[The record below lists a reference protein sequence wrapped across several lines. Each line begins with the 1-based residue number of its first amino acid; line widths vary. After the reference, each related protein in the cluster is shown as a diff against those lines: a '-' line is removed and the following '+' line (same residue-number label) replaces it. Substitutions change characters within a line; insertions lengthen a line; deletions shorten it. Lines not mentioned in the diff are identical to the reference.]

1 MAKPGFRLALFATL
15 LALIVVLLGA
25 YTRLTHAGLGC
36 PDWPGCY
43 GFISVPKTEAQLA
56 HAELHFPDT
65 PVEADKGWAEMTH
78 RYFAG
83 TLGLLIVLLAARSW
97 GHRRDPGQPVK
108 LPLFVLAVVFAQ
120 AAFGMW
126 TVTLKLWPQV
136 VTGHLLGGFA
146 TLSLLFLLTLR
157 LSGVLPALIV
167 PKRLQYWATAG
178 LVLVIGQIAL
188 GGWVSSNYA
197 AVACIDLPTCHGE
210 WWPAADFANGFHLT
224 QHIGPNYLGGQLD
237 SEARTAIHLTHRM
250 GAVIVSLVLF
260 GLAWQLRAVGMTRL
274 AGLLL
279 IALAAQI
286 CLGLSN
292 VYCRLSLLAFCVLL
306 AACSKVN
313 QENYQKLS
321 AGMAKTEVESLLG
334 KPTDCSGA
342 LGMSS
347 CTWGD
352 KNSFISVQY
361 AGDKVLMF
369 SGQGLK

>member
-43 GFISVPKTEAQLA
+43 GFISVPKSEAQLA
-56 HAELHFPDT
+56 HAELHFPDA
-65 PVEADKGWAEMTH
+65 PVEAHKGWNEMIH

-83 TLGLLIVLLAARSW
+83 SLGLVISLLAGRAW
-97 GHRRDPGQPVK
+97 VNRRHPGQPVK
-108 LPLFVLAVVFAQ
+108 LPLFLLAVVIAQ

-157 LSGVLPALIV
+157 LSGVLPALTV
-167 PKRLQYWATAG
+167 PRRLQYWATAG
-178 LVLVIGQIAL
+178 LLLVIGQIAL

-197 AVACIDLPTCHGE
+197 AVACIDFPTCHGQ
-210 WWPAADFANGFHLT
+210 WLPPADFANGFHLT

-237 SEARTAIHLTHRM
+237 SDARTAIHLTHRI
-250 GAVIVSLVLF
+250 GALLVTLVLV
-260 GLAWQLRAVGMTRL
+260 GLAWQLKGVGMTRL
-274 AGLLL
+274 AALVL

-286 CLGLSN
+286 TLGISN
-292 VYCRLSLLAFCVLL
+292 VLFHLPLPVAVAHNAGGAALLLTLVLVNYHARTSLVRVTQPVLARWRLSPVKHAV
-306 AACSKVN
+306 APITIKGETPWRV
-313 QENYQKLS
+313 
-321 AGMAKTEVESLLG
+321 
-334 KPTDCSGA
+334 
-342 LGMSS
+342 
-347 CTWGD
+347 
-352 KNSFISVQY
+352 
-361 AGDKVLMF
+361 
-369 SGQGLK
+369 

>member
-43 GFISVPKTEAQLA
+43 GFISVPKGEAQLA

-65 PVEADKGWAEMTH
+65 PVEAHKGWNEMVH

-83 TLGLLIVLLAARSW
+83 ALALMIAALAARAW
-97 GHRRDPGQPVK
+97 TNRRHPGLPLK
-108 LPLFVLAVVFAQ
+108 LPLFLLVVVFAQ

-157 LSGVLPALIV
+157 LSGVLPALTV
-167 PKRLQYWATAG
+167 PKRLQHWATAG
-178 LVLVIGQIAL
+178 LLLVIVQIAL

-197 AVACIDLPTCHGE
+197 AVACIDFPTCHGQ
-210 WWPAADFANGFHLT
+210 WMPPADFANGFHLT

-237 SEARTAIHLTHRM
+237 SDARTAIHVTHR
-250 GAVIVSLVLF
+250 ID
-260 GLAWQLRAVGMTRL
+260 R
-274 AGLLL
+274 
-279 IALAAQI
+279 
-286 CLGLSN
+286 
-292 VYCRLSLLAFCVLL
+292 
-306 AACSKVN
+306 K
-313 QENYQKLS
+313 
-321 AGMAKTEVESLLG
+321 
-334 KPTDCSGA
+334 
-342 LGMSS
+342 
-347 CTWGD
+347 
-352 KNSFISVQY
+352 SV
-361 AGDKVLMF
+361 V
-369 SGQGLK
+369 